1 MMIREMSEYDIRDMI
16 QHTHL
21 GRLAYV
27 LDNRPLSYHSVFGS
41 AVVRSILLLPTGR
54 RPKPCARTMRFV
66 SFSIISSL
74 GPTGVQLC

>member
-27 LDNRPLSYHSVFGS
+27 LDDRPFIVPLSFWFSGGSLYSFYHRW
-41 AVVRSILLLPTGR
+41 AEDR
-54 RPKPCARTMRFV
+54 
-66 SFSIISSL
+66 
-74 GPTGVQLC
+74 GPAQE